1 VAEQKHPLDTP
12 VSNET
17 AEIKGEIARTR
28 VEMSETLGEIQDRLR
43 PDHLLQQAR
52 DGVTNAAAGKV
63 RTMMYSAREGASV
76 VATRTR
82 DAGTYLA
89 DYATAHP
96 VRIALTIGAVTWW
109 MLRGRERNDMWDGMA
124 ETRWDDESPNAVGLD
139 GDYDTAYGGSARR
152 PLRQKVGEYASTA
165 RETVGEYAASAR
177 ETVGEYA
184 STARETV
191 GEYAASARTTAQR
204 ASARVGGAARSAG
217 STVDDFA
224 RENPLAAGAI
234 ALAIGAAIGMMAP
247 RTQLEDSAM
256 GETRDRAWEKASR
269 AASSLKDTVAEKMAA
284 AAENLVG
291 ESLAKAAEGSPSE
304 PIGRA

>member
-1 VAEQKHPLDTP
+1 VAEQRHPLDTP
-12 VSNET
+12 VSKET

-43 PDHLLQQAR
+43 PDHLLQQAK

-96 VRIALTIGAVTWW
+96 IRIALTIGAVTWW
-109 MLRGRERNDMWDGMA
+109 MLRGRERTNVWDGIA

-139 GDYDTAYGGSARR
+139 GDIDTGFGSTGR
-152 PLRQKVGEYASTA
+152 PLRDKVGEYAS
-165 RETVGEYAASAR
+165 S
-177 ETVGEYA
+177 
-184 STARETV
+184 ARETV
-191 GEYAASARTTAQR
+191 GEYAASARTSAQR

-217 STVDDFA
+217 SSVDDFA

-247 RTQLEDSAM
+247 RTALEDRAM

-269 AASSLKDTVAEKMAA
+269 AASNIKDTVADKMAA

-291 ESLAKAAEGSPSE
+291 ESLTKAASGTPVD
-304 PIGRA
+304 PLGRA

>member
-1 VAEQKHPLDTP
+1 VAEQRHPLDTP
-12 VSNET
+12 ASNET

-43 PDHLLQQAR
+43 PDHLLQQAK

-76 VATRTR
+76 VASRSR

-96 VRIALTIGAVTWW
+96 IRIAVTIGAVTWW
-109 MLRGRERNDMWDGMA
+109 MLRGRDRSHQWDGIA
-124 ETRWDDESPNAVGLD
+124 ETRWDDESPNAVGLE
-139 GDYDTAYGGSARR
+139 GDYDSAFGGSARR
-152 PLRQKVGEYASTA
+152 PLREKVGEIASTA
-165 RETVGEYAASAR
+165 RETVGEYAATAR

-191 GEYAASARTTAQR
+191 GEYASSARTSAQR
-204 ASARVGGAARSAG
+204 ATARVGGAARSAG
-217 STVDDFA
+217 STVDGFA
-224 RENPLAAGAI
+224 RDNPLAAGAI
-234 ALAIGAAIGMMAP
+234 ALAIGAAIAMLAP
-247 RTQLEDSAM
+247 RTELEDTAM
-256 GETRDRAWEKASR
+256 GETRDRAWQKASR
-269 AASSLKDTVAEKMAA
+269 AAASLKDTVAEKVAT

-291 ESLAKAAEGSPSE
+291 ESLAKAAEGTPSD